1 MSDKN
6 DYYGLLGVDKQASD
20 AEIKKAYRK
29 LAMKYHPDRNPDD
42 PQAAEQFKYISRAYE
57 VLSDAQKRATYD
69 RFGAE
74 GLEGM
79 GSGHHQHGAGM
90 DMGNMGKVF
99 EDMFSDFF
107 GGGGGRSQQH
117 QGADLAYEIELSLED
132 AAFGVNKTVEVPTMA
147 SCETCSGSGAKS
159 GSKPVGCT
167 HCGGRGQ
174 IRIQQGFFAIQQTC
188 PHCKGQGTVIKD
200 PCGTCRGQGRT
211 QKTKTLNIR
220 IPEGLDDGDRI
231 RLNGEGEAG
240 PRGTPPGNL
249 YVTIRV
255 LQHAIFSREDQD
267 LYCEVPI
274 DFVTAALGGQVEVA
288 SLKDTLSLKIPAGT
302 QTGAQ
307 LRLKG
312 KGIPKNRGRHE
323 GDLICHIY
331 VEVPCNINSEQKAF
345 LESFQKSV
353 QADSHRHQ
361 PKFAKWC
368 DKVKHY
374 LSRRAKQG

>member
-6 DYYGLLGVDKQASD
+6 DYYGLLGVGKQASD
-20 AEIKKAYRK
+20 ADIKKAYRK

-57 VLSDAQKRATYD
+57 VLSDPQKRGAYD

-74 GLEGM
+74 GLEM
-79 GSGHHQHGAGM
+79 GAGGHNHGAGM

-107 GGGGGRSQQH
+107 GGGGGSRSQQ
-117 QGADLAYEIELSLED
+117 QGADLAYEIELSLEE

-147 SCETCSGSGAKS
+147 ACETCEGSGAKS
-159 GSKPVGCT
+159 GSKPTSCN

-174 IRIQQGFFAIQQTC
+174 VRMQQGFFAIQQTC

-200 PCGTCRGQGRT
+200 PCGSCRGQGRLH
-211 QKTKTLNIR
+211 KNKTLNIR

-255 LQHAIFSREDQD
+255 LQHAIFTREDQD
-267 LYCEVPI
+267 LFCEVPI
-274 DFVTAALGGQVEVA
+274 DFVTAALGGQVEVV
-288 SLKDTLSLKIPAGT
+288 SLKETLSLKIPAGT

-307 LRLKG
+307 LSLKG

-331 VEVPCNINSEQKAF
+331 VEVPCSINGEQKAL
-345 LESFQKSV
+345 LESFKASV
-353 QADSHRHQ
+353 EKDTHRHQ
-361 PKFAKWC
+361 PKLSRWC
-368 DKVKHY
+368 DRVKQY
-374 LSRRAKQG
+374 LSRRSK